1 MSFTGKVSHPGL
13 HKTYCVDIV
22 MENLAVNTIANSDQL
37 MIEDRETAQ
46 IMQRKNYQGKNESL
60 DEMSKVRKSF

>member
-1 MSFTGKVSHPGL
+1 
-13 HKTYCVDIV
+13 
-22 MENLAVNTIANSDQL
+22 